1 MEIFPKNQFL
11 ILKAEEFYQKP
22 ATIFESIQKFLGL
35 PKFHPANYAHYNLG
49 KRHEIST
56 TTRNFLR
63 EFFKP
68 YNEELYK
75 FLGRD
80 FGWETQN

>member
-1 MEIFPKNQFL
+1 MVLFGLLQLLKHNQFL
-11 ILKAEEFYQKP
+11 VKKLELYLRFLL
-22 ATIFESIQKFLGL
+22 QKFLGL

-49 KRHEIST
+49 KHHEIST

-68 YNEELYK
+68 YNEQLFK
-75 FLGRD
+75 FLD
-80 FGWETQN
+80 KKFDWNI